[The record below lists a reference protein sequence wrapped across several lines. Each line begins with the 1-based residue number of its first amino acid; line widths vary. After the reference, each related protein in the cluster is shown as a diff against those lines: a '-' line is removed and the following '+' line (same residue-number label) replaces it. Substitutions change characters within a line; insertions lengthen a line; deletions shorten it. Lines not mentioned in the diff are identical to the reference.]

1 MTIDKQIEPAAPGER
16 GSASPIAFRLDHA
29 SGVPT
34 YLQLVQQV
42 EHALRLGYLSQG
54 DRLPTVKEVVSS
66 LAINPN
72 TVLKAYR
79 ELEHR
84 GLAAGRP
91 GQGTFV
97 QGTPGTVGLP
107 ELTALR
113 KTLLAWL
120 RSADAAGL
128 DEAGMVALFTSAL
141 RDFWG
146 DRGVVPPEQPG
157 HDRRGET
164 PAPAA
169 RDGGRSQVGTPETAE
184 GVA

>member
-1 MTIDKQIEPAAPGER
+1 MTIDKRTDSAGPAGDAGER
-16 GSASPIAFRLDHA
+16 EQSPAMVFRLDPG

-34 YLQLVQQV
+34 YLQLVHQV
-42 EHALRLGYLSQG
+42 EHAIRLGYLGQG
-54 DRLPTVKEVVSS
+54 DRLPTVKEVVGS

-79 ELEHR
+79 ELEHK
-84 GLAAGRP
+84 GLASGRP

-97 QGTPGTVGLP
+97 RGTPGTVGLP

-113 KTLLAWL
+113 KTLLTWL

-141 RDFWG
+141 RDFY
-146 DRGVVPPEQPG
+146 
-157 HDRRGET
+157 DRRGET
-164 PAPAA
+164 PVPAA
-169 RDGGRSQVGTPETAE
+169 GDGGRGQAGTAE